1 MHIVIYTLKFAI
13 DVQTLES
20 INLDSEVLDT
30 MRGLGEVRLINREM
44 KEIRSDDP
52 VWIQKE
58 E

>member
-44 KEIRSDDP
+44 KEIGSDDP